1 MKTLVKELLVK
12 GEGFLLELIDLRG
25 LGLDDLQFACQVA
38 DLELKE
44 SDVLESLLILNLALG
59 KSRLQ
64 DLDLLVKQ
72 SKLIISS
79 NELCSENISLVL
91 LCTVQFL

>member
-1 MKTLVKELLVK
+1 MK

-25 LGLDDLQFACQVA
+25 LGLDDLQFAGQVA

-64 DLDLLVKQ
+64 DLDLLVEQ

-79 NELCSENISLVL
+79 DELSSENISLVL

>member
-1 MKTLVKELLVK
+1 MK

-25 LGLDDLQFACQVA
+25 LGLDDLQFAGQVA

-44 SDVLESLLILNLALG
+44 SDVLKSLLILNFALG

-64 DLDLLVKQ
+64 DLDLLVEQ

-79 NELCSENISLVL
+79 DELSSENISLVL

>member
-1 MKTLVKELLVK
+1 MK

-25 LGLDDLQFACQVA
+25 LGLDNLQFAGQVA

-44 SDVLESLLILNLALG
+44 SDVLESLLILNFALG

-64 DLDLLVKQ
+64 DLDLLVEQ

-79 NELCSENISLVL
+79 DELSSENISLVL

>member
-1 MKTLVKELLVK
+1 MK
-12 GEGFLLELIDLRG
+12 GEGFLLQLVDLRG
-25 LGLDDLQFACQVA
+25 LGLDNLQFAGQIA

-44 SDVLESLLILNLALG
+44 SDVLKSLLILNLALG

-64 DLDLLVKQ
+64 DLDLLVEQ

-79 NELCSENISLVL
+79 DELSSENISLVL
-91 LCTVQFL
+91 LCTI